1 MNPLEA
7 RRLLLADPHR
17 SSAELRAALD
27 ESPSLATFRVELLRS
42 DEQLHDALTAT
53 EVPGGLA
60 DRLVLQARYHERS
73 RWGLALAAA
82 LVSIAVGIPP
92 ILEVFHEPQRYGLER
107 AMIEHVDE
115 EAGELQDDGG
125 VEPAVLRASVGALG
139 VQLKESGYRIRHLG
153 HCVVAGREGRHFTID
168 GPNGVVSFVVLPGAA
183 KEDAGVLM
191 RAGATRG
198 VFMKRAG
205 VTIGAFVQDA
215 TERAELEGLLRR
227 VFV

>member
-7 RRLLLADPHR
+7 RRLLLADPR
-17 SSAELRAALD
+17 RTSAELGAALD
-27 ESPSLATFRVELLRS
+27 EWPSLATFRDELLRS

-53 EVPGGLA
+53 DVPGGLA

-92 ILEVFHEPQRYGLER
+92 ILEVFQGPQSHGLAR

-115 EAGELQDDGG
+115 QVGELQDDSG
-125 VEPAVLRASVGALG
+125 VEPAVLRASVSALG
-139 VQLKESGYRIRHLG
+139 VRLKDSGYRIRHLG
-153 HCVVAGREGRHFTID
+153 NCVVAGREGRHFTID
-168 GPNGVVSFVVLPGAA
+168 GPNGVVSFVVLPATDT
-183 KEDAGVLM
+183 EDASVLL
-191 RAGATRG
+191 RSGATRG

-215 TERAELEGLLRR
+215 TERAELEKLLSR
-227 VFV
+227 VFA